1 MLENEN
7 IEQPLNPQLNI
18 GAVSGS
24 LLDETIYLLR
34 ISQPENC
41 SKWVE
46 GVGDC
51 GKISCNFCRIENVL
65 QNLKVMIKIDKM
77 KLTRYYLMP

>member
-7 IEQPLNPQLNI
+7 INQAETPQLNI
-18 GAVSGS
+18 AAVSGS
-24 LLDETIYLLR
+24 LLNEAIYLLR

-41 SKWVE
+41 SKWIE

-51 GKISCNFCRIENVL
+51 GKVSCNFCRIEKCITELEGNG
-65 QNLKVMIKIDKM
+65 
-77 KLTRYYLMP
+77 R